1 MKNIFVRISAIATIG
16 LVMASCNNEE
26 ANTKALESDNAA
38 VQALVDAK
46 VATLDEEV
54 TAACEEKATAAAQL
68 VVDSL
73 VKIKPAVAK
82 AVATKAKSKPAA
94 KPTTATPVKE
104 EPKKGFGGAVQTP
117 KEEGSKGFGGAVK
130 EENTAQPKKKGFGG
144 QVNP

>member
-1 MKNIFVRISAIATIG
+1 MKKLFVRISAIATIG
-16 LVMASCNNEE
+16 LIMASCNNEE

-73 VKIKPAVAK
+73 AKVKPAVGK

-94 KPTTATPVKE
+94 APAKPAEPAKPATVGNGKPSMNSNTTPGTVGNGKPSMTE
-104 EPKKGFGGAVQTP
+104 TP
-117 KEEGSKGFGGAVK
+117 KES
-130 EENTAQPKKKGFGG
+130 NTVGNGKPKM
-144 QVNP
+144 